1 MVFFVFISYVILLRI
16 GELLLSKRNEKWL
29 LQNGAVEY
37 GKKHYPFI
45 VALHIL
51 FIISLIIEYSTQ
63 QTASFSL
70 FFIILY
76 FLILVFKAWVVLSL
90 GKFWNTKIFHISN
103 LPLVKKGPYRY
114 IKHPNYVVVI
124 AEIAVIPL
132 AFHLYF
138 TAIIFTLL
146 NMIMLFVR
154 IKEENRALRI

>member
-45 VALHIL
+45 VALHLI
-51 FIISLIIEYSTQ
+51 FFISLIIEYSTQ

-76 FLILVFKAWVVLSL
+76 FLILVIKAWVVLSL
-90 GKFWNTKIFHISN
+90 GKFWNTKIYHVPN

-114 IKHPNYVVVI
+114 IKHPNYMIVV

-138 TAIIFTLL
+138 TAITFTIL
-146 NMIMLFVR
+146 NAMMLFVR
-154 IKEENRALRI
+154 VKEENRALRE

>member
-16 GELLLSKRNEKWL
+16 GELFLSKRNEKWL

-51 FIISLIIEYSTQ
+51 FIISLIIEYSTKQ
-63 QTASFSL
+63 NASFSL

-114 IKHPNYVVVI
+114 IKHPNYIIVI

-138 TAIIFTLL
+138 TAITFTIL
-146 NMIMLFVR
+146 NAMMLFVR
-154 IKEENRALRI
+154 IKEENRALRE

>member
-16 GELLLSKRNEKWL
+16 GELFLSKRNEKWL

-45 VALHIL
+45 VAIHIL

-114 IKHPNYVVVI
+114 IKHPNYMIVI

-138 TAIIFTLL
+138 TAITFTIL
-146 NMIMLFVR
+146 NAMMLFVR
-154 IKEENRALRI
+154 IKEENRALRE

>member
-45 VALHIL
+45 VAIHIL

-114 IKHPNYVVVI
+114 IKHPNYMIVI

-138 TAIIFTLL
+138 TAITFTIL
-146 NMIMLFVR
+146 NAMMLFVR
-154 IKEENRALRI
+154 IKEENRALRE